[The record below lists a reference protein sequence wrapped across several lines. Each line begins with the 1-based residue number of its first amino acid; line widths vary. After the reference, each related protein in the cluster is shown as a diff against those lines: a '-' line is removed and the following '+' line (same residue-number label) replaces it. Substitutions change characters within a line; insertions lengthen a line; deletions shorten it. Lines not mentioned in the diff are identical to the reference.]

1 MSKLSDLQRNDDD
14 DLFDRPDDD
23 APAPGNVADA
33 LAGACL
39 GAALPADLRR
49 RIRRGATVAVVV
61 HAPGAD
67 WCPALARAVRKD
79 PQKIVCVSRDGSS
92 RRDHDPA
99 HGNDGVAAD
108 LAGGRSVIGVSQ
120 DPQRCLPSTLVAVAD
135 AQVRVC
141 APDAKVLRSLLR
153 KYASGRVPD
162 ALPDVSTLGFHEI
175 VACFRSGAAARD
187 VVANLLRIADAKK
200 AVTVGAIR
208 DADDVPPLDCLPADL
223 RRLAR
228 DIASGVAD
236 YRAGRIRWRDVR
248 TPGVLLAGPPGAG
261 KTTFAAALA
270 KGMDVPLIVDSCG
283 RMFARGGDAGHLGTI
298 ARAMQDVFD
307 AARAAASAAGA
318 CVLCIDECEA
328 ACPDRSS
335 MDRRGRDFWTPVVTL
350 VLTLLEDHD
359 GVIVV
364 AASNCAD
371 AVDAA
376 AVRPG
381 RLTRVDVAPPGADT
395 LARILRWRL
404 GDALSGVADADLVA
418 TVRLAGPGATPAQ
431 AAHWARDVL
440 HAARSARRDAGLD
453 DLLRAVAPPD
463 HRSPADRRIAAVHEA
478 GHCVAYLDAG
488 LTIASTSIVVRGNA
502 GGETRAAG
510 HRPEFPT
517 RADLDAG
524 VALLLAGRA
533 AEEVV
538 LGAASTG
545 AVIDLAMATRA
556 LADGLGAHG
565 LGDTLLHRSD
575 PAATLTFDH
584 ALRAAVEA
592 DLARL
597 HARALDLIRRRRADV
612 ERIADALL
620 TRRFLTGDD
629 IAVLLAAPPVRSG
642 GPKSGAKDAK
652 PGPKV
657 RGPKVRGPKIR
668 GRNS

>member
-1 MSKLSDLQRNDDD
+1 MSKLSHLRD

-23 APAPGNVADA
+23 DDVPAPSGVADA

-49 RIRRGATVAVVV
+49 RIRRGDTVAVVV
-61 HAPGAD
+61 QVPGAD
-67 WCPALARAVRKD
+67 WCDPIARALRKD
-79 PQKIVCVSRDGSS
+79 PHQLVCLPRDGSS

-108 LAGGRSVIGVSQ
+108 LAGGRSVVGVSQ
-120 DPQRCLPSTLVAVAD
+120 DPQRFLPSALLSAAD
-135 AQVRVC
+135 ARVTVMAPGAAILRRLMRKFARGKADVPDDIALGLSFAEIVC
-141 APDAKVLRSLLR
+141 A
-153 KYASGRVPD
+153 
-162 ALPDVSTLGFHEI
+162 
-175 VACFRSGAAARD
+175 FRPGAAARD
-187 VVANLLRIADAKK
+187 VVANLMRAADAKK
-200 AVTVGAIR
+200 AATVSAIG
-208 DADDVPPLDCLPADL
+208 DADDIPPIDCLPADL
-223 RRLAR
+223 RRLAQ

-261 KTTFAAALA
+261 KTTFAASLA
-270 KGMDVPLIVDSCG
+270 RAMDVPLIVDSCG

-298 ARAMQDVFD
+298 ARAMQDICD
-307 AARAAASAAGA
+307 AARSAAVAAGA
-318 CVLCIDECEA
+318 CVLCIDEFEA
-328 ACPDRSS
+328 ACPDRAS
-335 MDRRGRDFWTPVVTL
+335 MDRRGRDFWTPIVTL
-350 VLTLLEDHD
+350 VLTLLEDHA

-364 AASNCAD
+364 AASNFAD

-381 RLTRVDVAPPGADT
+381 RLTRIDVAPPGADT
-395 LARILRWRL
+395 LARILHWRL
-404 GDALSGVADADLVA
+404 GDALSGVSDADLVA
-418 TVRLAGPGATPAQ
+418 TIRLAGPGATPAH

-440 HAARSARRDAGLD
+440 HAARAARRDAGLD
-453 DLLRAVAPPD
+453 DLLRVVAPPD
-463 HRSPADRRIAAVHEA
+463 HRSPADRRVAAVHEA

-488 LTIASTSIVVRGNA
+488 LTIASTSIVARGDA

-510 HRPEFPT
+510 RRPEFPT

-545 AVIDLAMATRA
+545 AVVDLAMATRA
-556 LADGLGAHG
+556 LADGHGAHG
-565 LGDTLLHRSD
+565 LGDTLRHRPD
-575 PAATLTFDH
+575 PAGSLAFDH
-584 ALRAAVEA
+584 GLRAAVEA

-597 HARALDLIRRRRADV
+597 HARAKDLMRQRRADV

-620 TRRFLTGDD
+620 DRRFLTGDD
-629 IAVLLAAPPVRSG
+629 VAALLATPPVRSG
-642 GPKSGAKDAK
+642 GPKDGAKNAK

-657 RGPKVRGPKIR
+657 RGPNIR